1 MTTPLTVE
9 QLTPRLGQLTL
20 IDVRSPGEYA
30 AGHIPGALN
39 IPLDRLDH
47 ALPAL
52 RGAAERSDLAVV
64 CAAGPRADTACRRLA
79 DAGIATLTLAGGTN
93 AWSGA
98 GQPLE
103 KAAGARAVWAMDRQ
117 VRLVAGSLVLA
128 GLLAGLA
135 LPGARRVSAAVGA
148 GLAFSAL
155 SDTCAMGTLLA
166 KLPYNRPRPG
176 GPTLDDTLD
185 TLDRLA
191 ALGR

>member
-9 QLTPRLGQLTL
+9 QLRPRLEQLTL

-39 IPLDRLDH
+39 IPLDLLDR

-52 RGAAERSDLAVV
+52 RDAAARNELAVV
-64 CAAGPRADTACRRLA
+64 CAAGPRAATACRRLT
-79 DAGIATLTLAGGTN
+79 DAGIPTLTLTGGTN
-93 AWSGA
+93 AWAGA
-98 GQPLE
+98 GRPLDRIP
-103 KAAGARAVWAMDRQ
+103 GARAVWPLDRQ

-128 GLLAGLA
+128 ALLADPA
-135 LPGARRVSAAVGA
+135 LPGTRWIGAAVGA

-155 SDTCAMGTLLA
+155 TGTCAMGSALA
-166 KLPYNRPRPG
+166 RLPYNRPRPD
-176 GPTLDDTLD
+176 GPTLEDT
-185 TLDRLA
+185 LA